1 MISDFELPTSPASHS
16 TRAANHPDR
25 DAEEL
30 EQEQEARGLLE
41 RVIDQL
47 NLATEDFS
55 RSTDKIF
62 AEPGDESA

>member
-30 EQEQEARGLLE
+30 EQEARGLLE

-62 AEPGDESA
+62 SEPGDESA